1 MLRTVLFPVLLAVS
15 GIAHSG
21 QIATPLAPSY
31 KLQGQSAADLAAAW
45 WKWAKSS
52 PSSTNPV
59 EDRTGAHCDTN
70 QQGPVWFLAGG
81 YGSSVISRHCD
92 IPAGKH
98 VFFPIIN
105 MVYFPGT
112 ADSGLTCEEAIQN
125 GKLNNDTALDL
136 FVRIDGVSL
145 QNPKRF
151 RAATSTCFDLL
162 ERVPKDQMPYN
173 AYPSAT
179 DGYWILLP
187 PLKRGTHTI
196 EFGGKYN
203 NSSEG
208 YGDMVQNIKYV
219 IMVK

>member
-1 MLRTVLFPVLLAVS
+1 MQRTILLAGLLAVS
-15 GIAHSG
+15 GIAH
-21 QIATPLAPSY
+21 AAETVTPLAPTH
-31 KLQGQSAADLAAAW
+31 KVRGQSAADLAAAW

-52 PSSTNPV
+52 PGRENPV
-59 EDRTGAHCDTN
+59 RDTTGEHCGMN

-81 YGSSVISRHCD
+81 YGSSTISRQCD

-105 MVYFPGT
+105 VVYYPRAGGS
-112 ADSGLTCEEAIQN
+112 DLTCGQAKQY
-125 GKLNNDTALDL
+125 GALMNDTALDL

-145 QNPKRF
+145 QDPKRF
-151 RAATSTCFDLL
+151 RAATKSCFNVF
-162 ERVPKDQMPYN
+162 ERVPKYHLAYN

-187 PLKRGTHTI
+187 PLKPGTHTI

-203 NSSEG
+203 NSSESF
-208 YGDMVQNIKYV
+208 GDMVQDIKYV
-219 IMVK
+219 ITVQ